1 MMLSSLDTPYDCRPA
16 RATCPRISRLSLA
29 LAIAALYSGSAGA
42 APEDAFRPYASVG
55 YSYDDNLF
63 RLADSN
69 PGYDNTRADRS
80 TQVQAGL
87 SFKKTYGRQDISLQ
101 AQVSR
106 VTFDHFGQLDYNGK
120 DVLGEWG
127 WHLGNHLAGTAG
139 VHYSEVLAPFT
150 DVTTRDRNLRVQR
163 HEYATAGWT
172 FHPSWMVRGAVT
184 HDRYTYDLLAQRY
197 NDHDGDGVEAGLDY
211 LAASGSTLGLQLNKS
226 RYRYDQLRNVNGTL
240 VDPGTDQDDVAVKAF
255 WRVTG
260 VTNVQFLGGW
270 SRRTHAFQAERD
282 SSGANAVI
290 KAVTLVSK
298 LQLDA
303 SVWRQFQGLDNNLV
317 SYGLN
322 TGVGVNGVWA
332 ISSKLRAEGHA
343 RVERRNFRGL
353 LVPVPAG
360 LDFSDSTHTFSGGL
374 SYDVLPSVQLTTSLY
389 KESRHGLAALLFGNG
404 SYHAKGISFNAN
416 LQY

>member
-16 RATCPRISRLSLA
+16 RATCPRISRLKLA
-29 LAIAALYSGSAGA
+29 LAIAALYSGAAVG
-42 APEDAFRPYASVG
+42 APEDAFHAYATAG
-55 YSYDDNLF
+55 FNYDDNLF

-80 TQVQAGL
+80 TQVLAGL
-87 SFKKTYGRQDISLQ
+87 SFKKTYGRQDLSVQ

-120 DVLGEWG
+120 DVLGNWG

-150 DVTTRDRNLRVQR
+150 DVVTRDRNLRIQR
-163 HEYATAGWT
+163 HEYLTAGWT
-172 FHPSWMVRGAVT
+172 FHPSWMVRGAAT

-240 VDPGTDQDDVAVKAF
+240 VDPGTDQDDVALKAY

-270 SRRTHAFQAERD
+270 SRRTHAYATERD
-282 SSGANAVI
+282 SSGVNAVL
-290 KAVTLVSK
+290 KGGTQVGK

-303 SVWRQFQGLDNNLV
+303 SLFRQFQGLDNNLV
-317 SYGLN
+317 SYGLS
-322 TGVGVNGVWA
+322 TGASVNGAWV
-332 ISSKLRAEGHA
+332 ISSKLRAEGHL
-343 RVERRNFRGL
+343 RFERRSFRGL
-353 LVPVPAG
+353 LLAAPAG
-360 LDFSDSTHTFSGGL
+360 TDFVDSTRNVTGGL
-374 SYDVLPSVQLTTSLY
+374 TYDVLPSVQLTTSLY

-404 SYHAKGISFNAN
+404 SYHAKGVSFNAN